1 MLGKVESIW
10 FIYASEPRL
19 LCIKKVRAYQNY
31 YFKDIQHRLSASQ
44 VRQQK
49 HFDIRFKCQQQQV
62 SDFKFL
68 CMIYKEQQ
76 IG

>member
-1 MLGKVESIW
+1 M
-10 FIYASEPRL
+10 
-19 LCIKKVRAYQNY
+19 KKVRAYQNY
-31 YFKDIQHRLSASQ
+31 YFKDIEHRLSSSQ

-49 HFDIRFKCQQQQV
+49 HFDIMLKCQQQQA

-68 CMIYKEQQ
+68 SMIYKEQQ

>member
-1 MLGKVESIW
+1 M
-10 FIYASEPRL
+10 
-19 LCIKKVRAYQNY
+19 KKVRAYQNY
-31 YFKDIQHRLSASQ
+31 YFKDIEHRLSTSQ

-49 HFDIRFKCQQQQV
+49 HFDIMLKCQQQQA

-68 CMIYKEQQ
+68 SMIYKEQQ